1 MKTVN
6 RDRDLAALRSSVKG
20 QLKRLDAEAKARR
33 KAADEAAIERQKAA
47 LLRIKERQEKLDQR
61 RPELLQLERKKAAQ
75 RRQIL
80 GR

>member
-20 QLKRLDAEAKARR
+20 QLKRLEAEARARR

>member
-20 QLKRLDAEAKARR
+20 QLKRLDAEARARR

>member
-6 RDRDLAALRSSVKG
+6 QDRALTALRASVKG
-20 QLKRLDAEAKARR
+20 QLKRLDAEAEARR
-33 KAADEAAIERQKAA
+33 KAEDQAAIERQKAA
-47 LLRIKERQEKLDQR
+47 LLRIKERQDKLAQR
-61 RPELLQLERKKAAQ
+61 RPELVQLERKKAQQ